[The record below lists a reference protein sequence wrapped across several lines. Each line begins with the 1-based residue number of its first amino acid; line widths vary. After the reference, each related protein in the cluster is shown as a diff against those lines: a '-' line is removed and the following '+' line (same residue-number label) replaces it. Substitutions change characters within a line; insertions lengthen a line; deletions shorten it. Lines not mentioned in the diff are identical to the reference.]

1 MKLNTIGIVRPTIL
15 PLPESSWTSAAN
27 ENDPAASGV
36 AFEYRINTKI
46 YADKAY
52 ADADLNKTMME
63 KQNSI
68 ILTPVKKEK
77 GQVLRDA
84 ADDLFSTAVSRIRQ
98 PIEAFFNWLIEK
110 TQIQQANRVRS
121 EKGLLVHIWG
131 KYSAAL
137 LLLTKFLTL
146 D

>member
-1 MKLNTIGIVRPTIL
+1 MI
-15 PLPESSWTSAAN
+15 
-27 ENDPAASGV
+27 
-36 AFEYRINTKI
+36 
-46 YADKAY
+46 
-52 ADADLNKTMME
+52 E

-68 ILTPVKKEK
+68 ILTRVKKEK

-110 TQIQQANRVRS
+110 TQIQRANRVRS